1 MRKIGVLTSGGDAPG
16 MNAAIRA
23 VVRYGIYNNINV
35 VGIKNG
41 FRGLVEGES
50 VEMSLSS
57 VADIIHRGGTVLG
70 SARSE
75 EFKKEEGFQKAL
87 KNIKYLGIE
96 GIVAIGGNGTF
107 KGTMELGRAG
117 VPVIGIPGTIDNDL
131 PYTQYTL
138 GFFTALTTVLES
150 VEKIRDTSSSHS
162 RTNVIQVMGRDCG
175 DLALYAGLAGGAEM
189 VIIPEVKYN
198 IDEVCDKIMQGRA
211 RGKKHSIIILAEGAG
226 DAKEISELIES
237 KTGITTRY
245 SVLGYTQRGG
255 TPSAFDRLIGSRMG
269 AKAVE
274 LLVNKSFNNRVLG
287 VNGNEIFDMDMEQAL
302 LIEKKFDEIT
312 YDLTKILSI

>member
-23 VVRYGIYNNINV
+23 VVRYGIYHSISV
-35 VGIKNG
+35 IGIKDG
-41 FRGLVEGES
+41 YRGLVEGES

-75 EFKKEEGFQKAL
+75 EFQEQEGFNKAL
-87 KNIKYLGIE
+87 KNIKYLGID
-96 GIVAIGGNGTF
+96 GLVAIGGDGTF
-107 KGTMELGRAG
+107 QGALALGKAG
-117 VPVIGIPGTIDNDL
+117 VPIVGIPGTIDNDL

-162 RTNVIQVMGRDCG
+162 RTNVIQVMGRNCG
-175 DLALYAGLAGGAEM
+175 DIALYAGLAGGAEM
-189 VIIPEVKYN
+189 VIIPEVEYN

-226 DAKEISELIES
+226 DAKDISELIEN

-255 TPSAFDRLIGSRMG
+255 TPSAFDRLIGSQMG
-269 AKAVE
+269 AKAVQ
-274 LLVNKSFNNRVLG
+274 LLREHSASRVLG
-287 VNGNEIFDMDMEQAL
+287 VRGNEIFDMDMEEAL
-302 LIEKKFDEIT
+302 SMEKKFDEST
-312 YDLTKILSI
+312 YELTKVLSI

>member
-23 VVRYGIYNNINV
+23 VVRYAIYNNINV
-35 VGIKNG
+35 LGINNG

-50 VEMSLSS
+50 TEMNLSS

-75 EFKKEEGFQKAL
+75 EFQKEEGFKKAL
-87 KNIKYLGIE
+87 KNIKYLGID
-96 GIVAIGGNGTF
+96 GLVAIGGNGTF
-107 KGTMELGRAG
+107 KGALELGKAG
-117 VPVIGIPGTIDNDL
+117 VPVMGIPGTIDNDL

-162 RTNVIQVMGRDCG
+162 RNNVIQVMGRDCG
-175 DLALYAGLAGGAEM
+175 DLALYSGLAGGAEM
-189 VIIPEVKYN
+189 VIIPEVEYN

-226 DAKEISELIES
+226 DARDISMLIE
-237 KTGITTRY
+237 KRTGITTRY

-255 TPSAFDRLIGSRMG
+255 TPSAFDRLIGSQMG
-269 AKAVE
+269 AKAVD
-274 LLVNKSFNNRVLG
+274 LLLKSIKNRVLG
-287 VNGNEIFDMDMEQAL
+287 VKGNEIFDMDMEEAL
-302 LIEKKFDEIT
+302 SIEKKFDETT
-312 YDLTKILSI
+312 YELTKILSI

>member
-23 VVRYGIYNNINV
+23 VVRYGIYNSINV
-35 VGIKNG
+35 LGINNG
-41 FRGLVEGES
+41 YRGLVDGDS
-50 VEMSLSS
+50 LEMNLSS
-57 VADIIHRGGTVLG
+57 VADIIHRGGTFLG

-75 EFKKEEGFQKAL
+75 EFQKEEGFKQAL
-87 KNIKYLGIE
+87 RNIKYLGID
-96 GIVAIGGNGTF
+96 GLITIGGDGTF
-107 KGTMELGRAG
+107 KGALELSKAG

-131 PYTQYTL
+131 AYTQYTL
-138 GFFTALTTVLES
+138 GFFTALSTVLES

-162 RTNVIQVMGRDCG
+162 RTNVIEVMGRNCG
-175 DLALYAGLAGGAEM
+175 DIALYAGLAGGAEM
-189 VIIPEVKYN
+189 VIIPEVEYN
-198 IDEVCDKIMQGRA
+198 MDEICDKIMQGRA

-226 DAKEISELIES
+226 DAKSLSELIES

-255 TPSAFDRLIGSRMG
+255 TPSAFDRLIGSQMG

-274 LLVNKSFNNRVLG
+274 LLKNGIKNRVLG
-287 VNGNEIFDMDMEQAL
+287 VKGNEIFDMDMEEAL
-302 LIEKKFDEIT
+302 KIEKKFDETT
-312 YDLTKILSI
+312 YELTKILSI